1 MDPEKKKTIFTICC
15 IAVIIVAAVLL
26 VFGGRQS
33 EPPKLTVSNEYGN
46 KIEAQQGTY
55 SWTDGN
61 RTIFADSQGSLGLY
75 NLGELKSIETSEND
89 DYSLDLKFG
98 TAPESISV
106 AIYPKS
112 AAETNDY
119 GAMITPPVSGSLA
132 EYKFRTPDD
141 SIYIVEVYAK
151 YEKGNCHYYF
161 YTTN

>member
-1 MDPEKKKTIFTICC
+1 MKTRSVIITICC
-15 IAVIIVAAVLL
+15 FDVLILGAALL
-26 VFGGRQS
+26 VRGDDIPK
-33 EPPKLTVSNEYGN
+33 PPKLTVSNEYGQ

-61 RTIFADSQGSLGLY
+61 RTIFADSQGPLGLY

-112 AAETNDY
+112 SAETNDY

-151 YEKGNCHYYF
+151 YEKGNCYYYF
-161 YTTN
+161 YTTP